1 MKPYNKSNI
10 ILAKNL
16 RKNMTPWERKLW
28 YEFLRDYP
36 VRFQRQKPIGDYI
49 VDFYCAKARL
59 VIELDGSQHFDEQN
73 KIKDKIRTEKLEEH
87 NLTVIRIPN
96 NEIDEN
102 FDGVCEYIDTY
113 IRNSL

>member
-1 MKPYNKSNI
+1 
-10 ILAKNL
+10 
-16 RKNMTPWERKLW
+16 MTPWERKLW
-28 YEFLRDYP
+28 YEYLRYCP
-36 VRFQRQKPIGDYI
+36 IRFQRQKCIGSFI

-59 VIELDGSQHFDEQN
+59 VIELDGSRHFIKSNE
-73 KIKDKIRTEKLEEH
+73 IKDKIRTGKLEDY

-102 FDGVCEYIDTY
+102 FDGVCEFVDTY